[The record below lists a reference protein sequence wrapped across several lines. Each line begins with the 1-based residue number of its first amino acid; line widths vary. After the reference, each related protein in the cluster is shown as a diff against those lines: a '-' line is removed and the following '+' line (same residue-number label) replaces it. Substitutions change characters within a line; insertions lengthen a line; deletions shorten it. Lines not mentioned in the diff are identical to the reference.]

1 MSSDAA
7 FSGAPQEFLDA
18 VASADAASL
27 RSELRVFET
36 AAPEGLAPFQ
46 RAWAADV
53 EPQHAS
59 SDNEYGTG
67 RLVFLY
73 DPSAPEAWESTYRM
87 VVFAQAPIEPLMGQ
101 DEFLPNVAWSWLI
114 DALDSS
120 GASYFHAAGTTT
132 SVVSTGFGEMESE
145 GSGAQVEVRASWS
158 PTTHDIGPHLE
169 AWSEFVCMLAGF
181 PPTHEG
187 VATLPPS
194 RATS

>member
-7 FSGAPQEFLDA
+7 FPGAPQEFLEA

>member
-7 FSGAPQEFLDA
+7 FPGAPQEFLDA
-18 VASADAASL
+18 MSSAVGAAL
-27 RSELRVFET
+27 RSELMVFET
-36 AAPEGLAPFQ
+36 PAPEGLAPFQ

-73 DPSAPEAWESTYRM
+73 DPSSPEAWESAYRM
-87 VVFAQAPIEPLMGQ
+87 VVFAQAPIDPLMGQ

-120 GASYFHAAGTTT
+120 GASYVHAAGTTT

-187 VATLPPS
+187 VATLPPH

>member
-7 FSGAPQEFLDA
+7 FPGAPQEFLDA

-27 RSELRVFET
+27 RSELRVFDT

>member
-1 MSSDAA
+1 MSSADGAA
-7 FSGAPQEFLDA
+7 
-18 VASADAASL
+18 L

-36 AAPEGLAPFQ
+36 PAPEGLAPFQ

-73 DPSAPEAWESTYRM
+73 DPSSPEAWESAYRM
-87 VVFAQAPIEPLMGQ
+87 VVFAQAPIDPLMGQ

-120 GASYFHAAGTTT
+120 GASYVHAAGTTT

-187 VATLPPS
+187 VATLAPH

>member
-7 FSGAPQEFLDA
+7 FPGAPQEFLDA

>member
-7 FSGAPQEFLDA
+7 FPGAPQEFLDA
-18 VASADAASL
+18 LASADEASL
-27 RSELRVFET
+27 RSELRVFEA

-73 DPSAPEAWESTYRM
+73 DPSVPEAWESAYRM
-87 VVFAQAPIEPLMGQ
+87 VVFAQAPIDPLMGQ